1 MDKVGISLTVF
12 FEDPFWIAV
21 GERISENRLRVCK
34 ITFGAEPKEF
44 EVYEYLL
51 SNWYR
56 ITFSPPVEGGR
67 PVKTQVNPK
76 RRSREA
82 RRQTECQGIGTK
94 SQQALKLAQEQ
105 GKKQRREKSRQA
117 AREEKERLFELH
129 RQKMKQKHK
138 GR

>member
-1 MDKVGISLTVF
+1 MDNVSISLTVF
-12 FEDPFWIAV
+12 FQDPFWIAV
-21 GERISENRLRVCK
+21 GERIFENSLRVCK
-34 ITFGAEPKEF
+34 ITFGSEPRDF

-67 PVKTQVNPK
+67 LVKTQVNPK
-76 RRSREA
+76 RRNREA

-105 GKKQRREKSRQA
+105 GRQKRKEKSRQA
-117 AREEKERLFELH
+117 AQEEKERRFELH
-129 RQKMKQKHK
+129 QQKLKQKHK